1 MSENSKKLKQLLQKM
16 DYLSHQQA
24 RFQKELSDLRKEVL
38 NLQSEQQPATVEF
51 KSPPITQSIPIE
63 IDEYVTEETNEPVA
77 FVEPEPKL
85 ESEPIERRP
94 TFAERLELPEI
105 KSDLEKFIGE
115 NLINK
120 IGIVII
126 IIGVVIGAKYAIE
139 NNMVSPLTRIVFGY
153 LTGMGLM
160 AFALKLKT
168 KYENFSAVLLSGG
181 IAILYIITFAAYDFY
196 GLIPQALAFGLM
208 MIFTGFTVVAAIHYN
223 RQVIAI
229 LGLVGAYA
237 IPFLLSSGSG
247 NVTFLFS
254 YVVLIN
260 VGILT
265 IAFWRDW
272 KPLYYLS
279 FAFTWLIYGSWF
291 LLRYKPVDDF
301 GLGMTFLAIFFL
313 LFYGTFMAYKMVK
326 KEPFEIGHVV
336 LLVLNSMLFFVVGYI
351 LLAGNPTGK
360 HLLGVF
366 ALVNGV
372 IHFSVA
378 VVVYKND
385 LADKNLFYLVAG
397 MVLVFITVAI
407 PIQLDGSWVTLIWAG
422 EAALLFWIGRTKNAR
437 FYEQLSY
444 PVMILGFLSL
454 VEDWS
459 NFEINSW
466 EETADYILPIFNI
479 HFLSS
484 LLFAGAFAFIL
495 WIHLTNKNDDEA
507 TVSKKLF
514 WGFNTILIAGILGVT
529 LFYTGVLEIN
539 NYWTQAYQQSAIAVP
554 NTDSTQFYYNNSVWD
569 FQAVWLYNYAML
581 FFTIL
586 SFVNIFKIKNKQF
599 GYGNLGVNLFLILL
613 FLAGGLF
620 YISELREVYLGQY
633 LDGERYARGM
643 MYLLIRYIS
652 LGFFAGLLFA
662 IYKYTKA
669 AFLEFDFRKYFE
681 AFFYFCLIW
690 VLSSELLHW
699 MDIGGAKNQYKLA
712 LSILWGVSSLA
723 LIGMGIYQ
731 RKKFIRIGAMVL
743 FGATLLKLF
752 FYDIAHLNTISKTIV
767 LVSLGVL
774 LLIISFLYN
783 KFKDEIA
790 EKNEG

>member
-1 MSENSKKLKQLLQKM
+1 MSENSKKLKQILQKM

-38 NLQSEQQPATVEF
+38 NLQSEQQAETVEF
-51 KSPPITQSIPIE
+51 KTPPITQSIPIE
-63 IDEYVTEETNEPVA
+63 IDKYIPIETKEPAA
-77 FVEPEPKL
+77 FAEPEL
-85 ESEPIERRP
+85 EPIERRP

-120 IGIVII
+120 IGIIII
-126 IIGVVIGAKYAIE
+126 IIGVAIGAKYAID
-139 NNMVSPLTRIVFGY
+139 NDMISPLTRIIFGY

-160 AFALKLKT
+160 GFALKLKT

-181 IAILYIITFAAYDFY
+181 IAILYFITFAAYDFY

-208 MIFTGFTVVAAIHYN
+208 TIFTGFTVVAAIHYN
-223 RQVIAI
+223 RQIIAI
-229 LGLVGAYA
+229 FGLVGAYA

-247 NVTFLFS
+247 NVTFLLS
-254 YVVLIN
+254 YIVLVN

-265 IAFWRDW
+265 VAFWRDW

-279 FAFTWLIYGSWF
+279 FAFTWLIFGTWLVS
-291 LLRYKPVDDF
+291 RYQPTADF
-301 GLGMTFLAIFFL
+301 GLAMTFLTIFFL

-326 KEPFEIGHVV
+326 KEPFEVGHVV
-336 LLVLNSMLFFVVGYI
+336 LLVLNSLLFFGVGYI

-366 ALVNGV
+366 ALVNGI
-372 IHFSVA
+372 IHFGVA
-378 VVVYKND
+378 VAVYKND
-385 LADKNLFYLVAG
+385 LADKNLFYLIAG

-444 PVMILGFLSL
+444 PVMVLGFLSL
-454 VEDWS
+454 VEDWTR
-459 NFEINSW
+459 FEIKSW
-466 EETADYILPIFNI
+466 EETADYILPVFNI
-479 HFLSS
+479 HFLTSI
-484 LLFAGAFAFIL
+484 LFASAFAFIL
-495 WIHLTNKNDDEA
+495 WIHLQHKQNDEA
-507 TVSKKLF
+507 TVSKQLSR
-514 WGFNTILIAGILGVT
+514 GFNTILIAGILGVT

-539 NYWTQAYQQSAIAVP
+539 NYWTQAYQRSAIAIP
-554 NTDSTQFYYNNSVWD
+554 NTDSTQFYHNNAIWD

-586 SFVNIFKIKNKQF
+586 SFVNIFKLKNKNL
-599 GYGNLGVNLFLILL
+599 GYGNLGVNLFLIVL
-613 FLAGGLF
+613 FLTGGLF
-620 YISELREVYLGQY
+620 YISELREMYLDQY
-633 LDGERYARGM
+633 LEGNRYHRGM
-643 MYLLIRYIS
+643 MYLAIRYIS
-652 LGFFAGLLFA
+652 LSFFAGLLFA
-662 IYKYTKA
+662 IYRYTKST
-669 AFLEFDFRKYFE
+669 FLAFDFRKYFE
-681 AFFYFCLIW
+681 ALCYFCLIW
-690 VLSSELLHW
+690 ILSSELLHW
-699 MDIGGAKNQYKLA
+699 MDIGGAKNQYKLG

-723 LIGMGIYQ
+723 LIGVGIYQ

-790 EKNEG
+790 EKNEN